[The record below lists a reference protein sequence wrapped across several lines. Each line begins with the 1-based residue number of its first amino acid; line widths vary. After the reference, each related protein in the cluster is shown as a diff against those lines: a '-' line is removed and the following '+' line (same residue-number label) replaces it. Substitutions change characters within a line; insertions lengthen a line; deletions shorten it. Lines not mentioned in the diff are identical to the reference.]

1 MSINVNKAGYPTETT
16 APSNTSNTSGKTIT
30 NIPVGQSTENEH
42 LKELYAKLGVTKE
55 QFEKLCKSYPGFEN
69 MTFDEQL
76 KIVNDN
82 FKIETSEQKTSA
94 TQTVSNTSANTESNS
109 SVEQSQTT
117 SQASQATTSQATPQ
131 TTSQASQATTSQAT
145 PQTTSQASQAAQ
157 TTTSQA
163 TQENFNH
170 KEFSTLSK
178 EEKEKVLILELAK
191 NKFIYGDSSKKR
203 TIEDWNA
210 LSPEEQQSLIDDIT
224 KQFGAIK
231 EKFPNAESLNP

>member
-109 SVEQSQTT
+109 SVEQSRKRRHRHRRRQHRKRHRKRRRKHRRQRRQQHRKQRRKILTIK
-117 SQASQATTSQATPQ
+117 
-131 TTSQASQATTSQAT
+131 
-145 PQTTSQASQAAQ
+145 
-157 TTTSQA
+157 
-163 TQENFNH
+163 NFQH
-170 KEFSTLSK
+170 FQKK
-178 EEKEKVLILELAK
+178 KKK
-191 NKFIYGDSSKKR
+191 KF
-203 TIEDWNA
+203 
-210 LSPEEQQSLIDDIT
+210 
-224 KQFGAIK
+224 
-231 EKFPNAESLNP
+231 